1 MFNRGVI
8 ITEEERKILH
18 NWVESS
24 LKPSLR
30 KISNNR
36 LDYKLKPFLQVT
48 LPENE
53 ELVHNLVWEIKE
65 RIIKK
70 EGIEFYN
77 QNQFLGDFLAYLPK
91 DSFIHPHIDLN
102 NNELDYIHTRFNV
115 FIQAPKDY
123 MKTYYANKEV
133 DVQEGCYAISRSSI
147 DIHYTEK
154 NTTDIPRIS
163 LSFGFLLPR
172 EKVDILCK
180 NMSYIEKASYIR
192 MFNRG
197 NILSDN
203 EIDYIKDLILTA
215 KFTKDNSLVN
225 SIIYKILEKEFLEEY
240 KETMEVSYLVLSK
253 GESVMN
259 SPDIENINK
268 VRFDIWI
275 QVPTDCCFVY
285 YAKTPVNLIEGSYS
299 LNRAGVDSSWITPN
313 EQSKELIRLSF
324 TLMLPLSII
333 DKITSNFNIDMYM
346 NYPLVSR

>member
-1 MFNRGVI
+1 
-8 ITEEERKILH
+8 
-18 NWVESS
+18 
-24 LKPSLR
+24 
-30 KISNNR
+30 
-36 LDYKLKPFLQVT
+36 
-48 LPENE
+48 
-53 ELVHNLVWEIKE
+53 
-65 RIIKK
+65 
-70 EGIEFYN
+70 
-77 QNQFLGDFLAYLPK
+77 
-91 DSFIHPHIDLN
+91 
-102 NNELDYIHTRFNV
+102 
-115 FIQAPKDY
+115 
-123 MKTYYANKEV
+123 
-133 DVQEGCYAISRSSI
+133 
-147 DIHYTEK
+147 
-154 NTTDIPRIS
+154 
-163 LSFGFLLPR
+163 
-172 EKVDILCK
+172 
-180 NMSYIEKASYIR
+180 

-275 QVPTDCCFVY
+275 QVPTDCYFVY

>member
-1 MFNRGVI
+1 M
-8 ITEEERKILH
+8 TEEERKILH

-24 LKPSLR
+24 LKPSLS

-48 LPENE
+48 LPEKE
-53 ELVHNLVWEIKE
+53 DLVNNLVWEIKE

-102 NNELDYIHTRFNV
+102 HNELDYIHTRFNV

-133 DVQEGCYAISRSSI
+133 DVQERCYTISRSSI

-180 NMSYIEKASYIR
+180 NMSYIEKTSYIR

-197 NILSDN
+197 NILSIHQ
-203 EIDYIKDLILTA
+203 IDYIKDLILTS
-215 KFTKDNSLVN
+215 KFTQDNSIVN
-225 SIIYKILEKEFLEEY
+225 SMIHKILEKEFLEEY

-253 GESVMN
+253 GQSVMN

-285 YAKTPVNLIEGSYS
+285 YAKAPVNVIEGSYS